1 MTIAVIL
8 LNYNSS
14 ADCRKCVG
22 FLKRQEEVGL
32 EIIIVDNCSPAN
44 DRAVVERLCA
54 EEACTFIPVA
64 ENRGYNAGNNVGLR
78 YAAEKGFDYA
88 MIANPD
94 MEFPAPGY
102 MARLARELHEHPQ
115 TVAVGSDIVTPEGIH
130 QNPMGADGPWTS
142 QFGWIKEVIGRKKP
156 QEAYDFIDDFR
167 TSHVCAKLSGCALMV
182 NLRLLSQIGF
192 FDEYPFLYC
201 EEAMFAK
208 QAERAGLEMRY
219 LADVQAVHRHIPSAK
234 GDPRPRFRQWRRS
247 RLYFIRRYSNYP
259 WYGRLLASLSW
270 CTYMGL
276 MILASTIRQKR

>member
-1 MTIAVIL
+1 MTITVIL

-32 EIIIVDNCSPAN
+32 EIIIVDNCSRED
-44 DRAVVERLCA
+44 DRVAVERLCA

-64 ENRGYNAGNNVGLR
+64 ENRGYNAGNNAGLR

-94 MEFPAPGY
+94 MEFPDSGY
-102 MARLARELHEHPQ
+102 MARLARELLEHPQ

-130 QNPMGADGPWTS
+130 QNPMGADGSWTS
-142 QFGWIKEVIGRKKP
+142 QFGWIKEVLVRKKP

-182 NLRLLSQIGF
+182 NLRLLSQVGF
-192 FDEYPFLYC
+192 FNEYPFLYC
-201 EEAMFAK
+201 EEAIFAK

-219 LADVQAVHRHIPSAK
+219 IADVQAVHRHIPSAK

-270 CTYMGL
+270 RTYMGL